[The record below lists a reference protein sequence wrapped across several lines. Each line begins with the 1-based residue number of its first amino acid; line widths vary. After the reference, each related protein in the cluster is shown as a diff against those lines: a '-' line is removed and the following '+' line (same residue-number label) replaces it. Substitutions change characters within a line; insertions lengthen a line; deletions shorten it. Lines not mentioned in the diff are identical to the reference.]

1 MAENRV
7 PPYPY
12 REDKKNVTGIDLES
26 VTGQIKSSL
35 WDLAKD
41 SMLSYLSGNEYSED
55 RLKSFLGDTDLRVPI
70 KFPGDYGIDFDI
82 NRWAPDR
89 GRERAGMDPRDD
101 YRITFKKEF

>member
-35 WDLAKD
+35 WDLAKN

-55 RLKSFLGDTDLRVPI
+55 KLKDFLKTRELRVPI
-70 KFPGDYGIDFDI
+70 NLPGDHGVDLDF
-82 NRWAPDR
+82 NRRMPH
-89 GRERAGMDPRDD
+89 GGPREDF
-101 YRITFKKEF
+101 RITLKKKIRGI